1 MNRLTGIAGG
11 MILLA
16 GALACNVGSAAP
28 AATPD
33 LIGTITAQAVQLEG
47 RTLAPSPAGE
57 ATTGTEEIS
66 PISPASPAPQQPSAP
81 TATRQ
86 PRATKTSSPATNTAV
101 PTLSVPPMPGN
112 LAIAGSTCAQG
123 TNDKGDSIWK
133 SVITLTWQDS
143 DTETAYRLY
152 RNGLPYTTVISQDA
166 ASWPVY
172 VEYAIGPNNSAEYD
186 YFELEA
192 YNSAGTSPKA
202 AVYSYRCH
210 Y

>member
-11 MILLA
+11 MILVA

-33 LIGTITAQAVQLEG
+33 LIGTITAQAGQLEG
-47 RTLAPSPAGE
+47 RTLAPSPTGE
-57 ATTGTEEIS
+57 AATGTEETP

-86 PRATKTSSPATNTAV
+86 PKATKTSSPATNTAV
-101 PTLSVPPMPGN
+101 PTLSVPQMPGN
-112 LAIAGSTCAQG
+112 LAIASSTCATG
-123 TNDKGDSIWK
+123 TTDKGDSIWK
-133 SVITLTWQDS
+133 SVITLSWQDS

-152 RNGLPYTTVISQDA
+152 RNGLPYTTVIWQDA
-166 ASWPVY
+166 TSWPVY
-172 VEYAIGPNNSAEYD
+172 VEYAMGPNNSAEYD

-192 YNSAGTSPKA
+192 YNSAGASPKA

-210 Y
+210 S